1 MKKWISI
8 HIEKIITLFGVL
20 KGKKATAV
28 FLGFFKIYVE
38 HQDQVTL
45 FLFIFFRHNQFRT

>member
-8 HIEKIITLFGVL
+8 QIEKIITLFGVL

-28 FLGFFKIYVE
+28 FLGFFQNIC
-38 HQDQVTL
+38 
-45 FLFIFFRHNQFRT
+45 